1 MSYASFDNAT
11 GESNVTNEADFQ
23 KTAQIIVASIQKI
36 LQNVSSMQR
45 MVNQFGTAQDSPE
58 LKQQLHQIRSYTQQ
72 LISDTT
78 NQLKD
83 LVNCKERHLKIQRDR
98 LVDEFSAALNAFQAV
113 QRKTVDLEK
122 NAVRQARQAS
132 GAGLAL
138 HKPPSS
144 HHSSMGSSYNNT
156 ANSGSS
162 MFEDNFITGSRG
174 QTQQQLQEEIDLQ
187 ALEDQEQTIREL
199 EENIVSVN
207 EIYKKLGALVYEQSH
222 QVDSIEASVE
232 QTSVFVSEGVQ
243 QLKQASH
250 YQNKARKKKFIL
262 ALIAAAILAIIILI
276 ILLHRW
282 KRQVRDVTVYEKHVS
297 KAGTDVTQSKVESC
311 ARRLC

>member
-1 MSYASFDNAT
+1 MSYASFGNNAT
-11 GESNVTNEADFQ
+11 GNPNAPNEADFQ
-23 KTAQIIVASIQKI
+23 KTAQIVVASIQKI

-72 LISDTT
+72 LITDTT
-78 NQLKD
+78 NQLDD
-83 LVNCKERHLKIQRDR
+83 LLNCKERHLKIQRDR
-98 LVDEFSAALNAFQAV
+98 LVDEFTSALTAFQAV

-132 GAGLAL
+132 GAGMGLS
-138 HKPPSS
+138 KPPGGSGAGS
-144 HHSSMGSSYNNT
+144 HHSSYNNT
-156 ANSGSS
+156 SNSGS

-174 QTQQQLQEEIDLQ
+174 QTQEQLQEEIDLQ
-187 ALEDQEQTIREL
+187 ALEDQERTIREL

-250 YQNKARKKKFIL
+250 YQNKARKKKLIL
-262 ALIAAAILAIIILI
+262 ALIAAAILAIIILVI
-276 ILLHRW
+276 VL
-282 KRQVRDVTVYEKHVS
+282 KH
-297 KAGTDVTQSKVESC
+297 
-311 ARRLC
+311 

>member
-1 MSYASFDNAT
+1 MSYASFDNNAT
-11 GESNVTNEADFQ
+11 TGSSNITSEADFQ
-23 KTAQIIVASIQKI
+23 KTAQIVVASIQKI

-72 LISDTT
+72 LINDTT
-78 NQLKD
+78 NQLND

-98 LVDEFSAALNAFQAV
+98 LVDEFSSALNAFQAV

-132 GAGLAL
+132 GAATTLN
-138 HKPPSS
+138 KPPGGS
-144 HHSSMGSSYNNT
+144 HHSSMGSNYNNNHSS
-156 ANSGSS
+156 NSGGGGGS

-174 QTQQQLQEEIDLQ
+174 QTQEQLQEEIDLQ
-187 ALEDQEQTIREL
+187 ALEDQERTIREL

-250 YQNKARKKKFIL
+250 YQNKARKKKLIL
-262 ALIAAAILAIIILI
+262 ALIAAAILAFIILI
-276 ILLHRW
+276 IIL
-282 KRQVRDVTVYEKHVS
+282 KH
-297 KAGTDVTQSKVESC
+297 
-311 ARRLC
+311 

>member
-1 MSYASFDNAT
+1 MSYASFDNNAT
-11 GESNVTNEADFQ
+11 TGNANITSETDFQ
-23 KTAQIIVASIQKI
+23 KTAQIVVASIQKI

-72 LISDTT
+72 LINDTT
-78 NQLKD
+78 NQLND
-83 LVNCKERHLKIQRDR
+83 LVNCKDRQLKIQRDR
-98 LVDEFSAALNAFQAV
+98 LVDEFSGALNAFQAV

-132 GAGLAL
+132 GAAATLNR
-138 HKPPSS
+138 PPPGGS
-144 HHSSMGSSYNNT
+144 HHSSMGSNYNNSS
-156 ANSGSS
+156 NSGGGS

-174 QTQQQLQEEIDLQ
+174 QTQEQLQEEIDLQ
-187 ALEDQEQTIREL
+187 ALEDQERTIREL

-250 YQNKARKKKFIL
+250 YQNKARKKKLIL
-262 ALIAAAILAIIILI
+262 ALIAAAILAFIILI
-276 ILLHRW
+276 IALH
-282 KRQVRDVTVYEKHVS
+282 H
-297 KAGTDVTQSKVESC
+297 
-311 ARRLC
+311 

>member
-1 MSYASFDNAT
+1 MSYASFDNNAT
-11 GESNVTNEADFQ
+11 GHSNITNEADFQ
-23 KTAQIIVASIQKI
+23 RTAQIVVASIQKI
-36 LQNVSSMQR
+36 LQNVSAMQR
-45 MVNQFGTAQDSPE
+45 KVNQFGTAQDSPE
-58 LKQQLHQIRSYTQQ
+58 LKQQLHQILSYTQQ
-72 LISDTT
+72 LITDTT
-78 NQLKD
+78 HQLND
-83 LVNCKERHLKIQRDR
+83 LANCKERHLKIQCDR
-98 LVDEFSAALNAFQAV
+98 LVDEFTAALNAFQAV

-122 NAVRQARQAS
+122 NAIRQARQAG
-132 GAGLAL
+132 GAML
-138 HKPPSS
+138 HKPPASS
-144 HHSSMGSSYNNT
+144 QHSTYNSNNT
-156 ANSGSS
+156 SGSNTNSS

-187 ALEDQEQTIREL
+187 ALEDQERTIREL

-276 ILLHRW
+276 IIL
-282 KRQVRDVTVYEKHVS
+282 KN
-297 KAGTDVTQSKVESC
+297 
-311 ARRLC
+311 

>member
-1 MSYASFDNAT
+1 MSYASF
-11 GESNVTNEADFQ
+11 ESSGAGAPGGQSNITSEADFQ
-23 KTAQIIVASIQKI
+23 RTAQIVVSSIQKI

-45 MVNQFGTAQDSPE
+45 KVNQFGTAQDSPE

-72 LISDTT
+72 LITDTT
-78 NQLKD
+78 SQLND
-83 LVNCKERHLKIQRDR
+83 LANCKERHLKIQCDR
-98 LVDEFSAALNAFQAV
+98 LVDEFTAALTAFQAV

-132 GAGLAL
+132 GAVL
-138 HKPPSS
+138 HKPAPRSNQSS
-144 HHSSMGSSYNNT
+144 TNNT
-156 ANSGSS
+156 ANSNTSTGS

-187 ALEDQEQTIREL
+187 ALEDQERTIREL

-250 YQNKARKKKFIL
+250 YQNKARKKKLIL
-262 ALIAAAILAIIILI
+262 ALIAASILAIIILI
-276 ILLHRW
+276 IIL
-282 KRQVRDVTVYEKHVS
+282 KH
-297 KAGTDVTQSKVESC
+297 
-311 ARRLC
+311 

>member
-1 MSYASFDNAT
+1 MVEQQAPKIAAHTNSAKMSYASFDSGTT
-11 GESNVTNEADFQ
+11 GNSSINNEAEFQ
-23 KTAQIIVASIQKI
+23 KTSQIVVASIQKI

-72 LISDTT
+72 LVTDTT
-78 NQLKD
+78 NQLD
-83 LVNCKERHLKIQRDR
+83 LVNCKERHLKIKRDR
-98 LVDEFSAALNAFQAV
+98 LVDEFTAALTAFQAV

-132 GAGLAL
+132 GAGTAIG
-138 HKPPSS
+138 KPPGAGGPGSQ
-144 HHSSMGSSYNNT
+144 HSSMGSNYNNT
-156 ANSGSS
+156 SNSGS

-174 QTQQQLQEEIDLQ
+174 QTQEQLQEEIDLQ
-187 ALEDQEQTIREL
+187 ALEDQERTIREL
-199 EENIVSVN
+199 EENIGSVN

-232 QTSVFVSEGVQ
+232 QTNVFVSEGVQ

-250 YQNKARKKKFIL
+250 YQNKARKKKLIL

-276 ILLHRW
+276 IAL
-282 KRQVRDVTVYEKHVS
+282 KH
-297 KAGTDVTQSKVESC
+297 
-311 ARRLC
+311 